1 MYFSKKLFTKTVALA
16 AICAS
21 IATASFAAPQGTYDT
36 SEIHVTGQASR
47 SVAPSYAILTL
58 GITSENTNINAA
70 KSNNDRIMS
79 ELVSRLSN
87 LGIAKKDIYTS
98 NISINPTS
106 DYQDGKRI
114 NTGYSVSNHVTV
126 KIIDLNTVGK
136 VVDAAVNAGA
146 NDINNL
152 SFQNDPSQQLSDAL
166 TTEAIQNGRHKAEI
180 IATALGRTL
189 GPVKTV
195 NISNTETSTFDQGYY
210 RSAKL
215 LAANLSTETPVE
227 KGSLVISQDAD
238 IVYYL
243 QKATHRLSRWFF
255 FSPIRRMLPAAR
267 GSACR
272 SVICNRILTTR

>member
-98 NISINPTS
+98 
-106 DYQDGKRI
+106 
-114 NTGYSVSNHVTV
+114 
-126 KIIDLNTVGK
+126 
-136 VVDAAVNAGA
+136 
-146 NDINNL
+146 
-152 SFQNDPSQQLSDAL
+152 F
-166 TTEAIQNGRHKAEI
+166 
-180 IATALGRTL
+180 
-189 GPVKTV
+189 
-195 NISNTETSTFDQGYY
+195 
-210 RSAKL
+210 L
-215 LAANLSTETPVE
+215 LAIFSWLFVM
-227 KGSLVISQDAD
+227 G
-238 IVYYL
+238 VYYL
-243 QKATHRLSRWFF
+243 KPYIKNN
-255 FSPIRRMLPAAR
+255 FSWDGISL
-267 GSACR
+267 GFQYFIWQDW
-272 SVICNRILTTR
+272 VDILTTSIFLVGMWLMAKRKLENWIYWIVGDIISVPLYYHKKLIFSSFQYFIFTIIAILAYIEWKKHYNNQQTKYAE